1 MSQVAHTKLKM
12 PLNGRSFNQDSND
25 NPKTSYI
32 KELVDPEHQ
41 LFHHRIQSCSYNL
54 DRHHLSRV
62 LIDNMIHHNG
72 IGISANQIGIW
83 ERAFAMVRDLEN
95 NEVMVCFNPR
105 IIKSYSEEVEMEEGC
120 LSYPELFLKVKRPDK
135 IVVKYEDEDKKTHK
149 LKLQGLASRVFQH
162 EYDHME
168 GIDFTQRT

>member
-1 MSQVAHTKLKM
+1 MITPRATFV
-12 PLNGRSFNQDSND
+12 
-25 NPKTSYI
+25 
-32 KELVDPEHQ
+32 KELVEPEHQ

-105 IIKSYSEEVEMEEGC
+105 IVKSYSEEVEMEEGC
-120 LSYPELFLKVKRPDK
+120 LSYPDLFLKIKRPDK
-135 IVVKYEDEDKKTHK
+135 IVVKYEDENKKTHK
-149 LKLQGLASRVFQH
+149 IKLQGLASRVFQH

-168 GIDFTQRT
+168 GIDFTQRVK

>member
-1 MSQVAHTKLKM
+1 MITPRAT
-12 PLNGRSFNQDSND
+12 F
-25 NPKTSYI
+25 I

-41 LFHHRIQSCSYNL
+41 LFHHRINSCSYNL

-72 IGISANQIGIW
+72 VGISANQIGIW
-83 ERAFAMVRDLEN
+83 ERAFAMVRDIEN
-95 NEVMVCFNPR
+95 NEVIVCFNPR
-105 IIKSYSEEVEMEEGC
+105 IVKSYSEEVEMEEGC
-120 LSYPELFLKVKRPDK
+120 LSYPDLFLKIKRPDK
-135 IVVKYEDEDKKTHK
+135 IVVKYEDENKKTHK
-149 LKLQGLASRVFQH
+149 MKLEGLASRVFQH

>member
-1 MSQVAHTKLKM
+1 MAKISIRILMITPRATFV
-12 PLNGRSFNQDSND
+12 
-25 NPKTSYI
+25 
-32 KELVDPEHQ
+32 KELVEPEHQ

-62 LIDNMIHHNG
+62 LIDNMIHYEG

-95 NEVMVCFNPR
+95 SEVMVCFNPR
-105 IIKSYSEEVEMEEGC
+105 IVKSYAEEVEMEEGC
-120 LSYPELFLKVKRPDK
+120 LSYPDLFLKIKRPDK

>member
-1 MSQVAHTKLKM
+1 MAKISVRILMITPRAT
-12 PLNGRSFNQDSND
+12 F
-25 NPKTSYI
+25 I
-32 KELVDPEHQ
+32 KELVEPEHQ

-105 IIKSYSEEVEMEEGC
+105 IVKSYSEEVEMEEGC
-120 LSYPELFLKVKRPDK
+120 LSYPELFLKIKRPDK

-149 LKLQGLASRVFQH
+149 IKLEGLASRVFQH

>member
-1 MSQVAHTKLKM
+1 MEMFSTM
-12 PLNGRSFNQDSND
+12 ITPRTTF
-25 NPKTSYI
+25 I
-32 KELVDPEHQ
+32 KDLVEPEHQ
-41 LFHHRIQSCSYNL
+41 LFHHRINSCSYNL

-83 ERAFAMVRDLEN
+83 ERAFAMVKDIEN

-105 IIKSYSEEVEMEEGC
+105 IVKSYSEEVEMEEGC
-120 LSYPELFLKVKRPDK
+120 LSYPDLFLKIKRPDK
-135 IVVKYEDEDKKTHK
+135 IVVKYEDENKKTHK
-149 LKLQGLASRVFQH
+149 IKLEGLASRVFQH

>member
-1 MSQVAHTKLKM
+1 MITPRATFV
-12 PLNGRSFNQDSND
+12 
-25 NPKTSYI
+25 
-32 KELVDPEHQ
+32 KELVEPEHQ

-62 LIDNMIHHNG
+62 LIDNMIHHEG
-72 IGISANQIGIW
+72 IGISGNQIGIW
-83 ERAFAMVRDLEN
+83 ERAFAMVRDIEN

-105 IIKSYSEEVEMEEGC
+105 IVKSYSEEVEMEEGC
-120 LSYPELFLKVKRPDK
+120 LSYPELFLKIKRPDK
-135 IVVKYEDEDKKTHK
+135 IIVKYEDEDKKTHK

>member
-1 MSQVAHTKLKM
+1 MITPRAT
-12 PLNGRSFNQDSND
+12 F
-25 NPKTSYI
+25 I
-32 KELVDPEHQ
+32 KELVEPEHQ

-62 LIDNMIHHNG
+62 LIDNMIHHEG

-95 NEVMVCFNPR
+95 NEVIVCFNPR
-105 IIKSYSEEVEMEEGC
+105 IVKSYSEEVEMEEGC
-120 LSYPELFLKVKRPDK
+120 LSYPELFLKIKRPDK

>member
-1 MSQVAHTKLKM
+1 MIT
-12 PLNGRSFNQDSND
+12 
-25 NPKTSYI
+25 PKTSYI
-32 KELVDPEHQ
+32 KELVEPEHQ

-83 ERAFAMVRDLEN
+83 ERAFAMVRDIEN
-95 NEVMVCFNPR
+95 NEVIVCFNPR

-149 LKLQGLASRVFQH
+149 MKLKGLASRVFQH

>member
-1 MSQVAHTKLKM
+1 MIT
-12 PLNGRSFNQDSND
+12 PRTTF
-25 NPKTSYI
+25 I
-32 KELVDPEHQ
+32 KELVEPEHQ

-54 DRHHLSRV
+54 DRHHLSKV
-62 LIDNMIHHNG
+62 LIDNMIHHEG

-120 LSYPELFLKVKRPDK
+120 LSYPELFLKIKRPDK
-135 IVVKYEDEDKKTHK
+135 IVVKYEDEDKKIHK
-149 LKLQGLASRVFQH
+149 IKLQGLASRVFQH

>member
-1 MSQVAHTKLKM
+1 MITPRAT
-12 PLNGRSFNQDSND
+12 F
-25 NPKTSYI
+25 I
-32 KELVDPEHQ
+32 KDLVEPEHQ
-41 LFHHRIQSCSYNL
+41 LFHHRINSCSYNL

-62 LIDNMIHHNG
+62 LVDNMIHHQG

-120 LSYPELFLKVKRPDK
+120 LSYPELFLKIKRPDK

-149 LKLQGLASRVFQH
+149 IKLQVLASRVFQH

>member
-1 MSQVAHTKLKM
+1 MIT
-12 PLNGRSFNQDSND
+12 PRTTF
-25 NPKTSYI
+25 I
-32 KELVDPEHQ
+32 KELVEPEHQ
-41 LFHHRIQSCSYNL
+41 LFHHRINSCSYNL

-83 ERAFAMVRDLEN
+83 ERAFAMIRDVEN

-105 IIKSYSEEVEMEEGC
+105 IIKSYTEEVEMEEGC
-120 LSYPELFLKVKRPDK
+120 LSYPELFLKIKRPDK

>member
-1 MSQVAHTKLKM
+1 MIT
-12 PLNGRSFNQDSND
+12 
-25 NPKTSYI
+25 PKISYI
-32 KELVDPEHQ
+32 KELVEPEHQ
-41 LFHHRIQSCSYNL
+41 LFHHKIQSCSYNL

-62 LIDNMIHHNG
+62 LIDNMIYHNG

-105 IIKSYSEEVEMEEGC
+105 IVKSYSEEVEMEEGC
-120 LSYPELFLKVKRPDK
+120 LSYPELFLKIKRPDK
-135 IVVKYEDEDKKTHK
+135 IVVKYEDENKKIHK
-149 LKLQGLASRVFQH
+149 IKLQGLASRVFQH

>member
-1 MSQVAHTKLKM
+1 MITPRAT
-12 PLNGRSFNQDSND
+12 F
-25 NPKTSYI
+25 I
-32 KELVDPEHQ
+32 KELVEPEHQ
-41 LFHHRIQSCSYNL
+41 LFHHRINSCSYNL

-62 LIDNMIHHNG
+62 LIDNMIHHEG

-95 NEVMVCFNPR
+95 HEVMVCFNPR

-120 LSYPELFLKVKRPDK
+120 LSYPELFLKIKRPDK
-135 IVVKYEDEDKKTHK
+135 IVVKYEDADKKTHK
-149 LKLQGLASRVFQH
+149 IKLQGLASRVFQH

>member
-1 MSQVAHTKLKM
+1 MITPRAT
-12 PLNGRSFNQDSND
+12 F
-25 NPKTSYI
+25 I
-32 KELVDPEHQ
+32 KELVEPEHQ

-54 DRHHLSRV
+54 DRHHLSKV

-95 NEVMVCFNPR
+95 NEVIVCFNPR
-105 IIKSYSEEVEMEEGC
+105 IVKSYSEEVEMEEGC
-120 LSYPELFLKVKRPDK
+120 LSYPELFLKIKRPDK

>member
-1 MSQVAHTKLKM
+1 MIT
-12 PLNGRSFNQDSND
+12 
-25 NPKTSYI
+25 PKTTYI
-32 KELVDPEHQ
+32 KELVEPEHQ

-54 DRHHLSRV
+54 DRHHLSKV
-62 LIDNMIHHNG
+62 LIDNMIHHEG

-120 LSYPELFLKVKRPDK
+120 LSYPELFLKIKRPDK
-135 IVVKYEDEDKKTHK
+135 IVVKYEDVEKKLHK
-149 LKLQGLASRVFQH
+149 RKLEGLASRVFQH
-162 EYDHME
+162 EHDHME
-168 GIDFTQRT
+168 GIDFTQRDQHK

>member
-1 MSQVAHTKLKM
+1 MITPRAT
-12 PLNGRSFNQDSND
+12 F
-25 NPKTSYI
+25 I

-83 ERAFAMVRDLEN
+83 ERAFAMVRDLEHS
-95 NEVMVCFNPR
+95 EVMVCFNPR

-135 IVVKYEDEDKKTHK
+135 IVVKYEDVDKKTHK

-162 EYDHME
+162 EYDHMD

>member
-1 MSQVAHTKLKM
+1 MITPRAT
-12 PLNGRSFNQDSND
+12 F
-25 NPKTSYI
+25 I
-32 KELVDPEHQ
+32 KELVEPEHQ
-41 LFHHRIQSCSYNL
+41 LFHHRINSCSYNL

-62 LIDNMIHHNG
+62 LIDNMIHHEG

-83 ERAFAMVRDLEN
+83 ERAFAMVRDLKN

-120 LSYPELFLKVKRPDK
+120 LSYPELFLKIKRPDK
-135 IVVKYEDEDKKTHK
+135 IVVKYEDENKKIHK
-149 LKLQGLASRVFQH
+149 IKLQGLASRVFQH

>member
-1 MSQVAHTKLKM
+1 MIT
-12 PLNGRSFNQDSND
+12 
-25 NPKTSYI
+25 PKTTYI
-32 KELVDPEHQ
+32 KELVEPEHQ

-62 LIDNMIHHNG
+62 LIDNMIYHNG

-83 ERAFAMVRDLEN
+83 ERAFAMVRDIEN

-149 LKLQGLASRVFQH
+149 MKLEGLASRVFQH

>member
-1 MSQVAHTKLKM
+1 MAKVSIRILMITPRAT
-12 PLNGRSFNQDSND
+12 F
-25 NPKTSYI
+25 I
-32 KELVDPEHQ
+32 KELVEPEHQ

-54 DRHHLSRV
+54 NRQELSRI

-95 NEVMVCFNPR
+95 NEVIVCFNPR
-105 IIKSYSEEVEMEEGC
+105 IVKSYSEEVEMEEGC
-120 LSYPELFLKVKRPDK
+120 LSYPELFLKIKRPDK

-149 LKLQGLASRVFQH
+149 MKLQGLASRVFQH

>member
-1 MSQVAHTKLKM
+1 MITPRATFV
-12 PLNGRSFNQDSND
+12 
-25 NPKTSYI
+25 
-32 KELVDPEHQ
+32 KELVEPEHQ
-41 LFHHRIQSCSYNL
+41 LFHHRINSCSYNL

-62 LIDNMIHHNG
+62 LVDNMIHHQG

-83 ERAFAMVRDLEN
+83 ERAFAMVRDIEN

-149 LKLQGLASRVFQH
+149 IKLQGLASRVFQH

>member
-1 MSQVAHTKLKM
+1 MIT
-12 PLNGRSFNQDSND
+12 
-25 NPKTSYI
+25 PKISYI
-32 KELVDPEHQ
+32 KELVEPEHQ
-41 LFHHRIQSCSYNL
+41 LFHHKIQSCSYNL

-83 ERAFAMVRDLEN
+83 ERAFAMVRDIEN

-120 LSYPELFLKVKRPDK
+120 LSYPELFLKIKSPDK

>member
-1 MSQVAHTKLKM
+1 MIT
-12 PLNGRSFNQDSND
+12 
-25 NPKTSYI
+25 PKTSYI

-41 LFHHRIQSCSYNL
+41 LFHHRINSCSYNL

-62 LIDNMIHHNG
+62 LVDNMIHHQG

-105 IIKSYSEEVEMEEGC
+105 IIKSYSEEVEMEEDC
-120 LSYPELFLKVKRPDK
+120 LSYPELFLKIKRPDK

>member
-1 MSQVAHTKLKM
+1 MAEISVRILMITPRAT
-12 PLNGRSFNQDSND
+12 F
-25 NPKTSYI
+25 I
-32 KELVDPEHQ
+32 KELVEPEHQ
-41 LFHHRIQSCSYNL
+41 LFHHRVQSCSYNL

-105 IIKSYSEEVEMEEGC
+105 IVKSYAEEVEMEEGC
-120 LSYPELFLKVKRPDK
+120 LSYPELFLKIKRPDK

-149 LKLQGLASRVFQH
+149 MMLQGLASRVFQH

-168 GIDFTQRT
+168 GIDFTQRSQ